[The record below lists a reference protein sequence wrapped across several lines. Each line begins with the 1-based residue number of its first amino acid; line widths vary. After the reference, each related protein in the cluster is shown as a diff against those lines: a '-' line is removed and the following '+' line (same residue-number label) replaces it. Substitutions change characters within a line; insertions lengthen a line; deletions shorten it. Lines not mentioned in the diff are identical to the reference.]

1 MAADTVE
8 SDRQPAVNIGLF
20 DAWRPAQ
27 DRCRWRRKFVKTATD
42 QRLPSRPQSVTAR

>member
-8 SDRQPAVNIGLF
+8 SDRQPAVNIRLF

-27 DRCRWRRKFVKTATD
+27 DHCTLRQFVKTVTD
-42 QRLPSRPQSVTAR
+42 PRLPSRPQSVTAR